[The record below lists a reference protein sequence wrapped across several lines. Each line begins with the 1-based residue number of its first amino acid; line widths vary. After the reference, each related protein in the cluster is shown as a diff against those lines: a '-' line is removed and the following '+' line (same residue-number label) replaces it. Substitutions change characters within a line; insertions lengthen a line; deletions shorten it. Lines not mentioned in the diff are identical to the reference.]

1 MVITLT
7 LVVELTNHVQHSFEA
22 ISKNQ
27 FAVIV
32 VINKHNVSF
41 FKHSLW
47 LSRER
52 DKMRR
57 PDSTNLMNQQMNQSK
72 ASQKMSLI
80 C

>member
-41 FKHSLW
+41 LNTLYGCQGSVTKCVGLTAPIS
-47 LSRER
+47 
-52 DKMRR
+52 
-57 PDSTNLMNQQMNQSK
+57 
-72 ASQKMSLI
+72 
-80 C
+80 